1 MYLLSLSAG
10 GWLLLIQSVFLRFY
24 RHGWFTSHVAAM
36 MSALIIYASITFL
49 FYRIFIVDERDQKI
63 IDKYIN
69 KWHDNPHKKRDLLVA
84 SFVAALPYL
93 TMFGIKLILIRM
105 SVPL

>member
-1 MYLLSLSAG
+1 MYLFSVSAG
-10 GWLLLIQSVFLRFY
+10 GWLLLAQTLFLRFF
-24 RHGWFTSHVAAM
+24 RHGWFTSHAAAM

-63 IDKYIN
+63 FDKYIN
-69 KWHDNPHKKRDLLVA
+69 AWHDNPHKRRDLLVA

-93 TMFGIKLILIRM
+93 AMMGIKIFIVSR
-105 SVPL
+105 